1 MTKKAI
7 LQNYERKKQI
17 IDQSDYRQRHPY
29 FVWDVFLISL
39 ILKKS
44 VKTKIKKLL
53 CTIQQT
59 TVNEVR
65 RDGKTMVLL
74 VLHNKNPIRVQEST
88 TEIKLQKR
96 APDQY
101 FRLHLD
107 DNSKVVIPRKD
118 ILMMED
124 VDTVIRNRIG

>member
-1 MTKKAI
+1 MQTSTCGLA
-7 LQNYERKKQI
+7 NGRKKNN
-17 IDQSDYRQRHPY
+17 RQTEAMDNRY
-29 FVWDVFLISL
+29 TE

-88 TEIKLQKR
+88 TEIELQKR

-101 FRLHLD
+101 FRIHLD
-107 DNSKVVIPRKD
+107 DNSKVVISRKN

-124 VDTVIRNRIG
+124 VDTVIRNRVG

>member
-1 MTKKAI
+1 
-7 LQNYERKKQI
+7 
-17 IDQSDYRQRHPY
+17 
-29 FVWDVFLISL
+29 
-39 ILKKS
+39 
-44 VKTKIKKLL
+44 
-53 CTIQQT
+53 
-59 TVNEVR
+59 
-65 RDGKTMVLL
+65 MVLL

-88 TEIKLQKR
+88 TKIKLQKR

>member
-1 MTKKAI
+1 
-7 LQNYERKKQI
+7 
-17 IDQSDYRQRHPY
+17 
-29 FVWDVFLISL
+29 
-39 ILKKS
+39 
-44 VKTKIKKLL
+44 
-53 CTIQQT
+53 
-59 TVNEVR
+59 
-65 RDGKTMVLL
+65 MVLL

-107 DNSKVVIPRKD
+107 DNSKVVISRKN